1 MIPILVDTD
10 GGIDDAIALALAI
23 RLETLS
29 LVAVTTVAGNVDVFH
44 ATGNAR
50 RVLDYV
56 GARAVPVARGAA
68 RPLLRPHRDARH
80 VHGTDGLGGAEL
92 TSGRPGPIIDT
103 TAPEVIV
110 RTARRYAGTLR
121 LVCLGPLTNLALALR
136 LEPRLPELVE
146 RLVIMG
152 GAFWT
157 SGNVTPFA
165 EFNVW
170 SDPEAARIVA
180 EEPFRALWVGLDVTN
195 RALLKRKD
203 REVLTHGMS
212 PEAELLVKVTHKH
225 FARGQEGLPLHD
237 PLALA
242 VASAPDLVQAI
253 PAVVK
258 VDTSAGET
266 AGQTVCTADV
276 DASSLVAQEVDIERF
291 FALFRS
297 VFSPSAR

>member
-23 RLETLS
+23 RLEALS
-29 LVAVTTVAGNVDVFH
+29 LVAVTTVAGNVDVLR

-50 RVLDYV
+50 RVLDCL
-56 GARAVPVARGAA
+56 GARAIPVARGAA

-121 LVCLGPLTNLALALR
+121 LVCLGPLTNVALAVR

-146 RLVIMG
+146 QLVIMG

-165 EFNVW
+165 EFNIW

-180 EEPFRALWVGLDVTN
+180 DEPFRALWVGLDVSN
-195 RALLKRKD
+195 KVQLKRKD
-203 REVLTHGMS
+203 REVLTAGAS
-212 PEAELLVKVTHKH
+212 PATELLVKVTHKH
-225 FARGQEGLPLHD
+225 FARGQESLPLHD

-242 VASAPDLVQAI
+242 VAAEPDLVRAV
-253 PAVVK
+253 PAVVR
-258 VDTSAGET
+258 VDTSTGET
-266 AGQTVCTADV
+266 AGRTVCVTDV
-276 DASSLVAQEVDIERF
+276 EASSSVAQEVDVERF
-291 FALFRS
+291 FALFWS